1 MTEYLLYFLLVVLGL
16 ALLYGALRG
25 IQRLAAAYIRHKL
38 PQAFPDQPAIT
49 PELELE
55 EPLLLGE
62 PSGEPSQEDVTR
74 AVAGITRKFMLN
86 NAVTPEELLEG
97 FVEVQNRLGGQPPT
111 PEGMVTLRQTV
122 DALVK
127 KRRMAGSMS
136 SRAARRRVQNGK
148 L

>member
-1 MTEYLLYFLLVVLGL
+1 MTEYLPYFLLGVLGL
-16 ALLYGALRG
+16 ALLYVALRG

-38 PQAFPDQPAIT
+38 PQAFPDQPDIT

-62 PSGEPSQEDVTR
+62 PSQADVTR
-74 AVAGITRKFMLN
+74 AVAGITRTFMLN
-86 NAVTPEELLEG
+86 NAVTPEELLEEFG
-97 FVEVQNRLGGQPPT
+97 EVQNRLGGQPPT
-111 PEGMVTLRQTV
+111 PEGMVTLRRTV